1 METRRIMLIYIA
13 GPYTADTTYRVKM
26 NILAAEYRAIEVMKT
41 GMNMYPVCPHKN
53 TEFMEGL
60 RDGDYFIQGTKE
72 LMLRCDAVLLV
83 DTDCANSVG
92 TQGEIAAAKEAGIPV
107 FNSLLDLRAWC
118 NNEDMKPKQ
127 VPFMERIRKHFT
139 NRIYSEK

>member
-13 GPYTADTTYRVKM
+13 GPYTTDTTYRVKM

-107 FNSLLDLRAWC
+107 VLTHHKVIGKMRCSINFEKSYPASFHQQRYEYLD
-118 NNEDMKPKQ
+118 Q
-127 VPFMERIRKHFT
+127 YF
-139 NRIYSEK
+139 